1 MKPMRTLG
9 AGCIAGVLLWLM
21 APAHAVYESGQPGS
35 FDYFVL
41 ALSWAPT
48 FCASHPSDHAECGL
62 RRGFVVHGLWPQYTG
77 GGGPEHC
84 SAADPLDRETL
95 ERANSVMPD
104 ERLIRHEWV
113 VHGTCSGLAPHD
125 YFQAMIRAVGRLTI
139 PDEFDGAAP
148 RQMTASQILNSFTKA
163 NPSMPRRS
171 LAVRCRGSQFEE
183 VRICL
188 SRDLHPEP
196 CGRDVRTQCHAG
208 PLTIGTM
215 HPSPPAPLPR

>member
-1 MKPMRTLG
+1 MKAVRTVG
-9 AGCIAGVLLWLM
+9 AWCIAVFGLGM
-21 APAHAVYESGQPGS
+21 GAPSHAVYESGQAGS
-35 FDYFVL
+35 FDYYVL

-48 FCASHPSDHAECGL
+48 FCASHPADHAECAL
-62 RRGFVVHGLWPQYTG
+62 RRGFVVHGLWPQFSG

-84 SAADPLDRETL
+84 ASTEALDQEAI
-95 ERANSVMPD
+95 ERAKSAMPD

-125 YFQAMIRAVGRLTI
+125 YFLTLIRAVGRLTI

-148 RQMTASQILNSFTKA
+148 HQMTASQIVAAFTKA
-163 NPSMPRRS
+163 NPPLQARS
-171 LAVRCRGSQFEE
+171 VAVRCRGPQFEE

-188 SRDLHPEP
+188 SRNLHPEP
-196 CGRDVRTQCHAG
+196 CGPDIRTRCRSG

-215 HPSPPAPLPR
+215 R